1 MNNRQMNGSPGTNI
15 IRLVRDVLLLANIVR
30 MAGI

>member
-1 MNNRQMNGSPGTNI
+1 MNNRQMNGSPSTNI
-15 IRLVRDVLLLANIVR
+15 IRLVGDVLLLANIVR